1 MLHSGFIGLNFRRS
15 GSGNSFPMAGGL
27 HLAASSM
34 SLETMSE
41 PATPIPSPRAPA
53 VSEAVFWL
61 DNSLGDWDAD
71 SKKGHLSY
79 NILVNVFI
87 S

>member
-1 MLHSGFIGLNFRRS
+1 
-15 GSGNSFPMAGGL
+15 MAGGL

-34 SLETMSE
+34 SLETMRE

-71 SKKGHLSY
+71 SKKGHLLY